1 MRQVD
6 ICKIIVDEGDEPN
19 GVVDFRDADGLPG
32 EDGWEIDLLAVQAD
46 AAAGGDENLSIVE
59 GIAELQKAP

>member
-1 MRQVD
+1 LRQVD
-6 ICKIIVDEGDEPN
+6 VSEIIVDEGDEPN
-19 GVVDFRDADGLPG
+19 GVVDFRDANGLPG
-32 EDGWEIDLLAVQAD
+32 KDGWEIDLLAVRAD